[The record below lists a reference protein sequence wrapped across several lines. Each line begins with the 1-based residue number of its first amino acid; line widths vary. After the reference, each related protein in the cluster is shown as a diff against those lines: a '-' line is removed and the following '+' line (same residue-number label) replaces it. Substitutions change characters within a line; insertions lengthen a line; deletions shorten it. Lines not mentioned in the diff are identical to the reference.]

1 VKTTACIVV
10 FLCLGLAACMGAPPV
25 SVHPL
30 ETFGRDEKYGIVLI
44 DLDLETSTSMI
55 NSSTLILPSRPT
67 REVFAIYADVGEEFR
82 LKRLSVPANPGY
94 SADLTFPGAK
104 SLLVSRA
111 GIYYY
116 GRVVQRGANVS
127 VDYDVRN
134 DVIARAR
141 AKYPNMFAVMPAEN
155 FQK

>member
-1 VKTTACIVV
+1 
-10 FLCLGLAACMGAPPV
+10 MGAPPV

-30 ETFGRDEKYGIVLI
+30 DKFGPDEKWAVVII
-44 DLDLETSTSMI
+44 ELDLETSTSMI
-55 NSSTLILPSRPT
+55 NSSTLILPSHPT
-67 REVFAIYADVGEEFR
+67 REVFAIYADVGKEFR

-94 SADLTFPGAK
+94 SADITFPGAK

-111 GIYYY
+111 GMYYY
-116 GRVVQRGANVS
+116 GHVVQRGNDIS

-134 DVIARAR
+134 DVLARAR
-141 AKYPNMFAVMPAEN
+141 EKYPSMFEVMPAEN